1 MLLKA
6 IISNATTDKDYKN
19 VLKKRMYLFY
29 IMMALGTLAIA
40 LSIIFSTGNHAY
52 LSDFLSG
59 AYTGVGSALITL
71 SVIFI
76 IKTRKILKDE
86 RQLKQKRLEEQD
98 ERNQMI
104 TQKSIYSAAII
115 LNILA
120 YIGLMVAGIFSLVVF
135 WTLWIVL
142 IVFMVTFILLH
153 IYYSK
158 KL

>member
-6 IISNATTDKDYKN
+6 IISNATTDKDYKE
-19 VLKKRMYLFY
+19 VLKKRISLLY
-29 IMMALGTLAIA
+29 IVVILGVTTIAI
-40 LSIIFSTGNHAY
+40 SFIFSNGKYDY
-52 LSDFLSG
+52 LPDFLSG
-59 AYTGVGSALITL
+59 FYTGIGAALITIGL
-71 SVIFI
+71 IFI
-76 IKTRKILKDE
+76 IKIKNILKDE
-86 RQLKQKRLEEQD
+86 KKLKEKRLEEQD

-120 YIGLMVAGIFSLVVF
+120 YIGLMIAGIFNLVVF

-142 IVFMVTFILLH
+142 VVFMVTFVILQV
-153 IYYSK
+153 YYSK

>member
-6 IISNATTDKDYKN
+6 IICNATTDKDYKK

-29 IMMALGTLAIA
+29 IMMALGTITLAI
-40 LSIIFSTGNHAY
+40 SFIFSNGKYDY
-52 LSDFLSG
+52 LPDFLSG
-59 AYTGVGSALITL
+59 FYTGIGAALITIGL
-71 SVIFI
+71 IFI
-76 IKTRKILKDE
+76 IKIKNILKDE
-86 RQLKQKRLEEQD
+86 KKLKEKRLEEQD

-104 TQKSIYSAAII
+104 TQKAIYSAAII

-120 YIGLMVAGIFSLVVF
+120 YIGLMIAGIFNLVVF

-142 IVFMVTFILLH
+142 VVFLATFVILQV
-153 IYYSK
+153 YYSK

>member
-6 IISNATTDKDYKN
+6 IISNATTDKDYKK
-19 VLKKRMYLFY
+19 VLKKRIYLFY
-29 IMMALGTLAIA
+29 IMMALGTITLA
-40 LSIIFSTGNHAY
+40 LSIIFSTGSYAY

-59 AYTGVGSALITL
+59 VYSGVGSALIAL

-86 RQLKQKRLEEQD
+86 IKLKQKRLEEQD

-104 TQKSIYSAAII
+104 TQKAIYSAAII
-115 LNILA
+115 LNILV
-120 YIGLMVAGIFSLVVF
+120 YIGLMIAGIFNLVVF

-142 IVFMVTFILLH
+142 VVFMLTFIILQV
-153 IYYSK
+153 YYRK

>member
-6 IISNATTDKDYKN
+6 IISNATTDKDYKK
-19 VLKKRMYLFY
+19 VLKKRIYLFY
-29 IMMALGTLAIA
+29 IMMALGTITLA
-40 LSIIFSTGNHAY
+40 LSIIFSTGSHAY
-52 LSDFLSG
+52 LSAFLSG
-59 AYTGVGSALITL
+59 VYSGVGSALIAL

-86 RQLKQKRLEEQD
+86 IKLKQKRLEEQD

-104 TQKSIYSAAII
+104 TQKAIYSAAII
-115 LNILA
+115 LNILV
-120 YIGLMVAGIFSLVVF
+120 YIGLMIAGIFNLVVF

-142 IVFMVTFILLH
+142 VVFMLTFIILQV
-153 IYYSK
+153 YYRK